1 MHRPTLLGALATAA
15 VISAAVAG
23 PTARAGTSPAP
34 PSTSA
39 KASSAKAS
47 FRQPTVPGWPISNPG
62 VIHTQ
67 DSHGS
72 RYVVLETGG
81 ATQLGTISVATDP
94 DSRAGWTRLANRQ
107 LLDRV
112 PRYAAAVKG
121 VWAPSGTYVPAQ
133 HRYYT
138 FYSAPVAGH
147 TGDAKFPPRCLF
159 VGKTMTDYLDPAGDT
174 GLGTAVFKAVNKPLV
189 CWRGSGAPAGHVIG
203 RPDPGFS
210 LIDPTPTWIGQQ
222 LFLLYKTQFKR
233 GSLWHSTIRM
243 TQLNPAKPTQVL
255 KDRPLTSYKNVS
267 IEENPVL
274 VKHAGR
280 YVLFTSRG
288 WYHSAC
294 TTSPHPYHSV
304 FRTSGNKWVWGKS
317 VTTLPVP
324 KGTCGTGNA
333 QPVGNRYFFNG
344 RWKTVKGPLHL
355 YVGRLA
361 WKGDQPRV
369 TKLFP

>member
-1 MHRPTLLGALATAA
+1 MHRPTLLSALATAA
-15 VISAAVAG
+15 VVTAALAG
-23 PTARAGTSPAP
+23 PTAQAGTSPTGA
-34 PSTSA
+34 
-39 KASSAKAS
+39 ASSAKPR
-47 FRQPTVPGWPISNPG
+47 FTKPTVPGWAISNPG

-81 ATQLGTISVATDP
+81 ATQPGTVSVATDP
-94 DSRAGWTRLANRQ
+94 DSRASWTRLMTRQ

-112 PRYAAAVKG
+112 PRYAAAVNG
-121 VWAPSGTYVPAQ
+121 VWAPSGTYVPLQ

-174 GLGTAVFKAVNKPLV
+174 GLGAAVFKAVNKPLV

-210 LIDPTPTWIGQQ
+210 LIDPTPTWIGGQ
-222 LFLLYKTQFKR
+222 LFLLYKTQYKR
-233 GSLWHSTIRM
+233 GTQWHSTIRM
-243 TQLNPAKPTQVL
+243 AQLDPAKPTKVL
-255 KDRPLTSYKNVS
+255 KDRPLTTFKSVS

-294 TTSPHPYHSV
+294 TRSKYPYHSV
-304 FRTSGNKWVWGKS
+304 FRTSGDKWTWGKAA
-317 VTTLPVP
+317 TNLPVP

-333 QPVGNRYFFNG
+333 QAVGNRYFFNG
-344 RWKTVKGPLHL
+344 RWKKVKGPLHL

-361 WKGDQPRV
+361 WKGDQPKV